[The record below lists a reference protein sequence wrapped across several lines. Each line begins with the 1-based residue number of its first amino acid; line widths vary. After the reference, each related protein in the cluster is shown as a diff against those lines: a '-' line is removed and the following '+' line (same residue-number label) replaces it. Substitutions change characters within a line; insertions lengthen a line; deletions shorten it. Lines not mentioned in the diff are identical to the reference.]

1 MSYKVLL
8 VDDESIYLDYLSQ
21 IIDWDAMKCSICGYA
36 KDGEEALQVIQKE
49 IPDIIFMDIN
59 MSRMNGLEAC
69 EAIKSWSLESRV
81 IIDRKSVV

>member
-36 KDGEEALQVIQKE
+36 KDGEEALQVLQ
-49 IPDIIFMDIN
+49 
-59 MSRMNGLEAC
+59 
-69 EAIKSWSLESRV
+69 
-81 IIDRKSVV
+81 